1 MFTQKRTVDM
11 QIIDKGKELRLM
23 YSQMEK
29 YMKFRRH
36 GPEISAKV
44 KDLQT
49 KLEGI
54 IKEAELK
61 VLKEKIGIYAKVLAL
76 LKP

>member
-1 MFTQKRTVDM
+1 MFTQKGTVDM
-11 QIIDKGKELRLM
+11 QIIDKSKELKLM
-23 YSQMEK
+23 YAQMEK

-54 IKEAELK
+54 MKSHELE
-61 VLKEKIGIYAKVLAL
+61 VLKEKIKIYAKVLAI